1 LHLKQQHKGEGN
13 GRKGW
18 RGYLLW
24 SRVLSGLIWAGWWR
38 EMCGPGQGQIL
49 VDPMLKSL
57 VNIIVFTLF
66 TIFFLIIYDF
76 TSKCARALLRV
87 NARLLELILYLYLF
101 YI

>member
-1 LHLKQQHKGEGN
+1 
-13 GRKGW
+13 
-18 RGYLLW
+18 
-24 SRVLSGLIWAGWWR
+24 
-38 EMCGPGQGQIL
+38 MCGPGQGQIL